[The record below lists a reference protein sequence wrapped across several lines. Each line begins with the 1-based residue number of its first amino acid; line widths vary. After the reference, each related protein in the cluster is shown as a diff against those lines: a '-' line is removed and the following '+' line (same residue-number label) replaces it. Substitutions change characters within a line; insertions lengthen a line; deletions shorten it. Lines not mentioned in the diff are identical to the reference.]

1 MPIIDNLIIV
11 GVGGTGSK
19 IIEALIHLAPSGNAP
34 KNIIPIIIDQDS
46 TNGNKKRC
54 TNLIKTYY
62 NLQNKASSDYKDG
75 KLFKSNIDVHNR
87 TTGEPLTIIPED
99 IKNNY
104 AAAIGF
110 NQMSDLEK
118 KLINATY
125 SSAQMNG
132 KLDYGYK
139 KRAFLGSALIGKM
152 IQNEEKKKHDEKGLK
167 EITNKYKNYN
177 KDNIQVVICGS
188 IFGGTGASGIV
199 KVGDFFKKYM
209 PNINIKAFFLLP
221 YYKISN
227 EWETDDQDKGLI
239 KSDSDMIAA
248 KVVLD
253 MFTDEI
259 KQSFDSVYMLG
270 TTRATDNVSDIAH
283 SGGDKQENP
292 AHIFELLAALGA
304 STKTEISTSNVYNYI
319 YDSSAKKE
327 IDRYK
332 FDFNSIDSNESLKK
346 MRNFASLLTE
356 TENHPNSWKIRQSW
370 YLNKPDSKEEN
381 STLLAWAKNHNAFF
395 KQMKSNWH
403 QFYFDDKIHNES
415 DLEGIQQQ
423 QYKLSATLSINSKCQ
438 NKSIA
443 DVLKTLDKL

>member
-1 MPIIDNLIIV
+1 MSIIDNLIIV

-19 IIEALIHLAPSGNAP
+19 IIEALIHLASSGNAP

-54 TNLIKTYY
+54 TNLIKTYC
-62 NLQNKASSDYKDG
+62 NLQSKANNGYKDG
-75 KLFKSNIDVHNR
+75 KLFKSNIDVYNR
-87 TTGEPLTIIPED
+87 TTGEPLTITPED

-104 AAAIGF
+104 TAAIGF

-125 SSAQMNG
+125 SSTQTNG
-132 KLDYGYK
+132 NLDYGYK

-152 IQNEEKKKHDEKGLK
+152 IQKEENKKDDEKGLK
-167 EITNKYKNYN
+167 EIINRYKNYS

-199 KVGDFFKKYM
+199 NVGSFFKRYM

-221 YYKISN
+221 YYKISDK
-227 EWETDDQDKGLI
+227 WETNDPDKGLI
-239 KSDSDMIAA
+239 KSDSDMIAS
-248 KVVLD
+248 KVVLN
-253 MFTDEI
+253 MFGDEI
-259 KQSFDSVYMLG
+259 KQSFDSLYMLG
-270 TTRATDNVSDIAH
+270 TTRATDNVSDIAY

-370 YLNKPDSKEEN
+370 YLNKPNSEEEN
-381 STLLAWAKNHNAFF
+381 NILLTWAKNHNAFF
-395 KQMKSNWH
+395 KQMKSNWQ

-415 DLEGIQQQ
+415 DLKKIEKQ
-423 QYKLSATLSINSKCQ
+423 QYEFSANLSINSKHQ
-438 NKSIA
+438 NENIA